1 MVRNPKYIIQPKRT
15 PEDLEQTLRSVILM
29 IKSLPDHM
37 GWQIEISKPKK
48 EGSNQQYRALYGCAY
63 KFISDET
70 GNDAED
76 LHTMFCGEFFGW
88 KEESVMGSTKRKPIR
103 TTTKDEEGYTD
114 RIDTAKLVEFY
125 DFVQMYTAK
134 QTGIAVPDPDPDWK
148 ERMLEED
155 RIKQA
160 KNKAP

>member
-1 MVRNPKYIIQPKRT
+1 
-15 PEDLEQTLRSVILM
+15 
-29 IKSLPDHM
+29 
-37 GWQIEISKPKK
+37 
-48 EGSNQQYRALYGCAY
+48 
-63 KFISDET
+63 
-70 GNDAED
+70 
-76 LHTMFCGEFFGW
+76 
-88 KEESVMGSTKRKPIR
+88 MGSTKRKPIR